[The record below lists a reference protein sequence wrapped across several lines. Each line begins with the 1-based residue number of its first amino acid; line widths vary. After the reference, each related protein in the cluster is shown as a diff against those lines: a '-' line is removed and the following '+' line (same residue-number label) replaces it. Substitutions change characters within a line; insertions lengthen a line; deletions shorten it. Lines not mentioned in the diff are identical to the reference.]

1 MFDTHCHINFHS
13 FKNNVKD
20 VIRRASDA
28 GVSHINIPGTD
39 VKTSEDAVRIAEDFE
54 NIYASIGIHPH
65 HIFKYQIG
73 KTEETRNSKLDPVI
87 RQVVLS
93 NDQGEI
99 RDNFINSE
107 LKKIENLIVNKKVV
121 AVGEIGLDRHYY
133 SKTKYEEYEISEK
146 FMSLQKEVFVKQIDI
161 AVKYK
166 KSLVLHNREASDE
179 FLEAFSDVWRDSF
192 KQRSVFHCCEPNKK
206 LLDFAKSHD
215 IFIGVD
221 GDVTYS
227 KEKEEF
233 VKEVPLEL
241 LVLETD
247 SPFLT
252 PKPERSEK
260 KFPNEPKNLSY
271 IAEFI
276 ANKLSLP
283 LRELKKI
290 TFENS
295 KKLFNLN

>member
-1 MFDTHCHINFHS
+1 MFDTHCHLNFHS

-20 VIRRASDA
+20 VIRRANDV
-28 GVSHINIPGTD
+28 GVTHITIPSTD
-39 VKTSEDAVRIAEDFE
+39 VKTSEDAIRIADDFE
-54 NIYASIGIHPH
+54 NTYASIGIHPH

-73 KTEETRNSKLDPVI
+73 KTEETRNSKL
-87 RQVVLS
+87 
-93 NDQGEI
+93 EI

-107 LKKIENLIVNKKVV
+107 LKEIENLIVNKKVV

-179 FLEAFSDVWRDSF
+179 FLEAFSNVWRDSF

-233 VKEVPLEL
+233 VKEIPLEL

-252 PKPERSEK
+252 PEPERSIK
-260 KFPNEPKNLSY
+260 KFPNEPKNLS
-271 IAEFI
+271 FI
-276 ANKLSLP
+276 VKFISEKLSIPKEDLIK
-283 LRELKKI
+283 R

-295 KKLFNLN
+295 IVLFNLN